1 MAGSG
6 VKVIR
11 LLGGCVNRGVVVLGG
26 TAEFIDLLGAVALLL
41 WGLRMIKT
49 GVLRAY
55 GAGLRRWL
63 GRGKGNRVAA
73 AFWGFLAT
81 LGLQSSTA
89 TAVIV
94 AAFTARD
101 IVTPRRAQAMML
113 GANLGTA
120 VVTLLLS
127 SGLPWLA
134 PLLIFAG
141 VMAFNL
147 GRASRSRNTGRA
159 LLGLGLMLLALHL
172 LGGVTE
178 PLRQSTTLALV
189 LRGLETA
196 PIFAL
201 LLAGGLAVLASSSL
215 AVVVLVMLLAG
226 AGIVGPTLAV
236 VLVAG
241 ANLGGAVPPFLAIQ
255 AEGLAARRV
264 ALANLLV
271 RAIGAAAVLVM
282 AAPLGQMLQDLLPQ
296 PGHLV
301 VGAHIGFNLA
311 LLAIFLPLLDPVA
324 RLAAMILP
332 DRAEQ
337 NPSAPSYLDDSLLAL
352 PEMALAVAARE
363 TLRLGDM
370 VAEMLDRS
378 RQALT
383 EADAAPCAEVA
394 RLEIEV
400 DRLHEKIKLYVA
412 RLSRA
417 ELDEADAAR
426 ASEVISYAINL
437 EHVGDIIESG
447 LAEIAVKKARKK
459 LTLSPE
465 GLAEIRAFYDHTAE
479 NLKLA
484 QAIFLSRDAAL
495 ARRLVDQKIVS
506 RKLEAQ
512 SAEAHLER
520 MRAGRQETLETSS
533 IHLDLL
539 RDLKRV
545 NAHLA
550 SVAYPILEDL
560 GLLRESRLRSA
571 QAKTVPVPEV

>member
-1 MAGSG
+1 MES
-6 VKVIR
+6 
-11 LLGGCVNRGVVVLGG
+11 
-26 TAEFIDLLGAVALLL
+26 TAQLIDLLGAVALLL

-49 GVLRAY
+49 GVMRAY

-63 GRGKGNRVAA
+63 GRGTGNRFAA
-73 AFWGFLAT
+73 ALWGFLAT

-94 AAFTARD
+94 ASFTARD
-101 IVTPRRAQAMML
+101 ILRPRMAQAMML

-141 VMAFNL
+141 VLIFNL
-147 GRASRSRNTGRA
+147 GRVSRSRNTGRA

-172 LGGVTE
+172 LGGITE
-178 PLRQSTTLALV
+178 PLRQSSRMVLV
-189 LRGLETA
+189 LGGLESA

-201 LLAGGLAVLASSSL
+201 LAAAGLAVLASSSL
-215 AVVVLVMLLAG
+215 AVVVLVMLLAA
-226 AGIVGPTLAV
+226 AGVIGPVLALW
-236 VLVAG
+236 LVAG
-241 ANLGGAVPPFLAIQ
+241 ANLGGAVPPILAVQ

-271 RAIGAAAVLVM
+271 RAAGAAAVLLM
-282 AAPLGQMLQDLLPQ
+282 APALAPVLQDLLPDPAQ
-296 PGHLV
+296 LV

-311 LLAIFLPLLDPVA
+311 LLAVFLPLLGPVA
-324 RLAAMILP
+324 RLAALMLP
-332 DRAEQ
+332 ERADAR
-337 NPSAPSYLDDSLLAL
+337 PSTPSYLDDSLLAL

-370 VAEMLDRS
+370 VGEMLDHS
-378 RQALT
+378 HAALT
-383 EADAAPCAEVA
+383 QADAGPCAEVA
-394 RLEIEV
+394 RLEGEV

-437 EHVGDIIESG
+437 EHIGDIVESG
-447 LAEIAVKKARKK
+447 LAEIAARKARRK
-459 LTLSPE
+459 LTLSAE
-465 GLAEIRAFYDHTAE
+465 GLAEISGFFDHTSE

-484 QAIFLSRDAAL
+484 QAIFLSRDPAL

-512 SAEAHLER
+512 SAEAHLQR

-560 GLLRESRLRSA
+560 GLLRESRLRPGRAAEAGLRGS
-571 QAKTVPVPEV
+571 